1 VQTSTKGR
9 NTNGGAEMK
18 SIGQH
23 SLQVTNWIISLEGMP
38 ASEELYNK
46 VARAHARARFQL
58 AA

>member
-1 VQTSTKGR
+1 
-9 NTNGGAEMK
+9 MK

-38 ASEELYNK
+38 ASEELYIK

>member
-1 VQTSTKGR
+1 
-9 NTNGGAEMK
+9 MK

-46 VARAHARARFQL
+46 VARAQSRARFQL

>member
-1 VQTSTKGR
+1 
-9 NTNGGAEMK
+9 MK

-38 ASEELYNK
+38 ASEELSIK

>member
-1 VQTSTKGR
+1 VQTSTEGR

-23 SLQVTNWIISLEGMP
+23 SLEVTNWIISLEGMP
-38 ASEELYNK
+38 ASEQLYIK
-46 VARAHARARFQL
+46 VARAHARARLQL

>member
-1 VQTSTKGR
+1 
-9 NTNGGAEMK
+9 MK

-23 SLQVTNWIISLEGMP
+23 SLQVTNWIIRLEGMP
-38 ASEELYNK
+38 ASEELYIK